1 MICHTVFVKNKY
13 HIYFCVELNRLEEK
27 ATNMESE
34 NKVLR
39 QQAVAISPT
48 AKSLAAY
55 PKSPFQVCQVPSYYR
70 HSVHLYLLSLQ

>member
-1 MICHTVFVKNKY
+1 
-13 HIYFCVELNRLEEK
+13 
-27 ATNMESE
+27 MESE

-55 PKSPFQVCQVPSYYR
+55 PKSPFQVCHAPEAYVPYTYFLF
-70 HSVHLYLLSLQ
+70 HSSDLISLTNSIFLAENSREWECS